1 MSQVPLK
8 GDKGDVVLAIHLK
21 IGIISGLWKKF
32 NISLY
37 AYLCK
42 SFKVFADYY
51 KH

>member
-1 MSQVPLK
+1 MSRVQLK
-8 GDKGDVVLAIHLK
+8 GDKGNVVLSIHLK
-21 IGIISGLWKKF
+21 IGIISGLQKKF
-32 NISLY
+32 NTSLY